1 MSAFCIPLPSLRFPF
16 QKRGSTDGS
25 ALARS
30 KSVDS
35 DDTLVS
41 AVLEKGPN
49 AVEERPVLSFAEAAE
64 RVGKVRELMKEA
76 GLDY

>member
-1 MSAFCIPLPSLRFPF
+1 MSPFCIPLPSLHLPF
-16 QKRGSTDGS
+16 LKGRDDGS
-25 ALARS
+25 ALIRS

-41 AVLEKGPN
+41 AVSEKGPK
-49 AVEERPVLSFAEAAE
+49 AAEERPLLSFAEAAE